1 MNNKFLLATLV
12 FFPSGLHAL
21 DFEFNN
27 GITIALDSTV
37 TYGAQWR
44 VESPHSDLLAN
55 QFLAD
60 LQDDPLLGITD
71 PRYAKK
77 QTLIVNGDDGN
88 NNFDTGLISNRI
100 TYLLEMDATWQSY
113 GLFVRGRA
121 FYDEVYKNSDT
132 DLDAVG
138 FITYNSGTAYGGEAG
153 IGDFPSKTRDE
164 HGSVVEFLDVFVY
177 ATWELPGERLMDL
190 RLGRQVI
197 NWGESTFYQG
207 INSIQN
213 RADARAANTPGV
225 EIKEI
230 LLPTGAIYTQ
240 LDLVE
245 SLTLEAY
252 YQYEWLANELN
263 GVGSYFS
270 TTDQIGPGANA
281 FLIPSPGLPFVPE
294 DIRGNE
300 FHLAGVPR
308 TPDEEPSDDGQWGMA
323 LHYVTDNQWDIGAYY
338 VVGHD
343 KKPSFVLEYIDVP
356 GAPAPVP
363 VSYYQRYFEDI
374 KGSALSA
381 TTVIGNTNIQGELS
395 WLDGTPM
402 VNAVGD
408 PERENLLKLQL
419 GGSHVFGPSIIADD
433 IALVFE
439 GFYASVESA
448 SARDLIADDTA
459 IGYSLLSTLSYNN
472 VLSGWDMAV
481 PIYFKHDVSGVI
493 NELQVFGGARVL
505 SVGVEG
511 IYLNNLTTTFSYA
524 VYFGGEPDYLLRDRD
539 NVALTIKYS
548 F

>member
-1 MNNKFLLATLV
+1 VNSKLLVATLV
-12 FFPSGLHAL
+12 CFSPGLYAL

-27 GITIALDSTV
+27 GINVALDSTI

-44 VESPHSDLLAN
+44 VESSNSDLLAD
-55 QFLAD
+55 QFLGD
-60 LQDDPLLGITD
+60 LQDDPLLGITN

-77 QTLIVNGDDGN
+77 QTLLVNGDDGN
-88 NNFDTGLISNRI
+88 NNFDTGLISNRL
-100 TYLLEMDATWQSY
+100 TYVLEMDASWQSY

-121 FYDEVYKNSDT
+121 YYDEVYRNSDT
-132 DLDAVG
+132 DLDADG
-138 FITYNSGTAYGGEAG
+138 FITYNSGTLYGGEAG
-153 IGDFPSKTRDE
+153 IGDFPAKTRDE
-164 HGSVVEFLDVFVY
+164 HGSTIEFLDAFAY

-225 EIKEI
+225 EVKEI

-240 LDLVE
+240 LDLVG

-300 FHLAGVPR
+300 YHLGSVAR
-308 TPDEEPSDDGQWGMA
+308 LPDEEASDDGQWGVA
-323 LHYVTDNQWDIGAYY
+323 LHYVTDNQWDIGAYF
-338 VVGHD
+338 VEGHD
-343 KKPSFVLEYIDVP
+343 KKPSFVLDYIEVP
-356 GAPAPVP
+356 GSPTPVP
-363 VSYYQRYFEDI
+363 VSYRQCYFEDI

-381 TTVIGNTNIQGELS
+381 TTVIGDTNVQGELS

-402 VNAVGD
+402 VNAAGD

-419 GGSHVFGPSIIADD
+419 GGSHVFGPSILADD

-448 SARDLIADDTA
+448 SARDLVEDDRA
-459 IGYSLLSTLSYNN
+459 IGYSLLATLSYNN
-472 VLSGWDMAV
+472 VFSGLDMAV

-493 NELQVFGGARVL
+493 NELQVFGGSRVL

-511 IYLNNLTTTFSYA
+511 IYLNNLTTRLSYA
-524 VYFGGEPDYLLRDRD
+524 AYFGGEPDNLLRDRD
-539 NVALTIKYS
+539 NVALTVKYS